1 VVVSRSRPASD
12 GAPAIVAGMGAPAV
26 AAGMGAPAIVASRV
40 SKRIGP
46 RMILRDI
53 DLTVDR
59 GSFLTILG
67 PNGAGKTTLIRI
79 LTGLLKPT
87 TGRVTIDGRDLAEVP
102 AEVRRQFG
110 VISHHSYLYDS
121 LTARENLYFYG
132 RLYDVP
138 DLPRRIDEVLAEVG
152 LELFF
157 NEPVR
162 TFSRGMVQRLAIAR
176 AIIHRPSLLFLD
188 EPYTGLDPQASET
201 LSSVL
206 SSLKGPERAIVMIT
220 HQFDQGLAMADRVV
234 VLVRGRIAINEAA
247 ADLTLDELNRRYRTA
262 AMRPDDG
269 GDTTRADRGVTP

>member
-1 VVVSRSRPASD
+1 M
-12 GAPAIVAGMGAPAV
+12 APAIVAD
-26 AAGMGAPAIVASRV
+26 RV

-46 RMILRDI
+46 KLILRDI
-53 DLTVDR
+53 NLTVER
-59 GSFLTILG
+59 GRFLTILG
-67 PNGAGKTTLIRI
+67 PNGAGKTTLLRI

-87 TGRVTIDGRDLAEVP
+87 SGKVHIDGRDLAEAP
-102 AEVRRQFG
+102 AGVRRQFG

-138 DLPRRIDEVLAEVG
+138 DLARRIDEVLAEVG

-206 SSLKGPERAIVMIT
+206 NSLKGEDRAIVMIT
-220 HQFDQGLAMADRVV
+220 HQFDQGLAMADQVV
-234 VLVRGRIAINEAA
+234 VLVRGQIALDEAA
-247 ADLTLDELNRRYRTA
+247 ADLTLDELNRRYRAA
-262 AMRPDDG
+262 AMRPAGDG
-269 GDTTRADRGVTP
+269 GAEVTP

>member
-1 VVVSRSRPASD
+1 MT
-12 GAPAIVAGMGAPAV
+12 PAIVATH
-26 AAGMGAPAIVASRV
+26 V

-46 RMILRDI
+46 RLILRDI
-53 DLTVDR
+53 DLTVER
-59 GSFLTILG
+59 GRFLTILG
-67 PNGAGKTTLIRI
+67 PNGAGKTTLLRI
-79 LTGLLKPT
+79 LTGLLKPSS
-87 TGRVTIDGRDLAEVP
+87 GRVLIDGRDLAEVP

-110 VISHHSYLYDS
+110 VISHHSYLYDA

-138 DLPRRIDEVLAEVG
+138 DLAARIDEVLAEVG

-206 SSLKGPERAIVMIT
+206 NSLRGPDRAIVMIT

-234 VLVRGRIAINEAA
+234 VVVRGQIALDEAA
-247 ADLTLDELNRRYRTA
+247 ADLTLDELNRRYRA
-262 AMRPDDG
+262 AAGGTGDG
-269 GDTTRADRGVTP
+269 AGAEEATR